1 MRAQAT
7 IRIWWCVMRGLRLGV
22 LLEVV
27 FILLAVLK
35 VNFGSVILYGYG
47 EGLLHGLNPGV
58 LGVE

>member
-7 IRIWWCVMRGLRLGV
+7 MRMWRWVMRGLRLGV

-35 VNFGSVILYGYG
+35 VNFGSVILHGHG
-47 EGLLHGLNPGV
+47 EGLLHGLNPGY
-58 LGVE
+58 EK